1 MNNEGAFEE
10 LSGRL
15 RNKELCDLIM
25 NADEAAKIIEDGM
38 VIGVSGFT
46 PSGYPKAVPL
56 AVSERAKSGEKIKLT
71 VYSGASLGP
80 EVDGAWSEAGI
91 IERRLPY
98 QTNSILRNN
107 INKGVVDYI
116 DMHLSHSTQF
126 LNYGTIPKVD
136 VAIVEALAITE
147 EGNIIPTS
155 GIGNSP
161 SFIKSADKVIVEI
174 NLAKPMEMEGMADIY
189 ITENPPIEN
198 Q

>member
-80 EVDGAWSEAGI
+80 EVDGAWS
-91 IERRLPY
+91 
-98 QTNSILRNN
+98 
-107 INKGVVDYI
+107 
-116 DMHLSHSTQF
+116 
-126 LNYGTIPKVD
+126 
-136 VAIVEALAITE
+136 
-147 EGNIIPTS
+147 
-155 GIGNSP
+155 
-161 SFIKSADKVIVEI
+161 
-174 NLAKPMEMEGMADIY
+174 
-189 ITENPPIEN
+189 
-198 Q
+198 

>member
-46 PSGYPKAVPL
+46 
-56 AVSERAKSGEKIKLT
+56 VSERAKSGEKIKLT

-189 ITENPPIEN
+189 ITEKPPN
-198 Q
+198 KK